1 MAHDTPATVSG
12 LQIGMSAKKFGD
24 LGLHGL
30 GQQGARPGA
39 QHLREL
45 VVERSW
51 LNQDKPSIPSPW
63 RNDGSP
69 ILIELSGRRFQRFAA
84 RRCATLR
91 FIDTLRRSLRL
102 EVSQAKNAKGGPE
115 ETA

>member
-1 MAHDTPATVSG
+1 M
-12 LQIGMSAKKFGD
+12 
-24 LGLHGL
+24 
-30 GQQGARPGA
+30 
-39 QHLREL
+39 
-45 VVERSW
+45 
-51 LNQDKPSIPSPW
+51 
-63 RNDGSP
+63 DGSP